1 MLITV
6 NVTSR
11 MLFAT
16 HTPGRPLYGENTGQ
30 LRPFQLIDVTSPDRL
45 HWAGRSWPGPA
56 PLPPRPAHLVD
67 VARHGGNE
75 PGLVHVT
82 IRPPQLHKLP
92 LGWGSQPDTVPTLQ
106 GKKAA
111 GGEAPG
117 TLGLGGSLAPPP
129 PTPRLA
135 RSSVLTAGCWRRG
148 GRWRAG
154 PQLLRRACGRRGL
167 GAWGPLAA
175 SSSRTDCPRPCVRR
189 TRRCLPCRH
198 PGQPLGPPPRSHVAP
213 CHSR

>member
-129 PTPRLA
+129 HATPGTLIRPN
-135 RSSVLTAGCWRRG
+135 CWV
-148 GRWRAG
+148 
-154 PQLLRRACGRRGL
+154 
-167 GAWGPLAA
+167 LAA
-175 SSSRTDCPRPCVRR
+175 RRQVACWASTPEASVWAPGPGCV
-189 TRRCLPCRH
+189 
-198 PGQPLGPPPRSHVAP
+198 GPPGCKLV
-213 CHSR
+213 